1 MNISV
6 SEQTPT
12 HSESTDADNNKSM
25 KNVVAGSL
33 FGTALET
40 YDLYLYGTAAALIF
54 APLFFPEADETVSR
68 LASLA
73 SFAISFIARP
83 LGSLVIGHFGDRIGR
98 KKLLYMTLIVMGLS
112 TVAIGLLPTYASAG
126 IWAPIMLCILRFIQ
140 GFAFAGEYSGA
151 VLMLLEHA
159 PRRKRGFYTAI
170 NNIGPVFGFFGSAG
184 LLLIVSSVLPTDE
197 FYAWGWRIPFVASL
211 ALLVVGVFVRSKVK
225 ESPVFV
231 EAAAKRAQA
240 AKPEMSPAMTL
251 FTKFPKQLLLV
262 AGANICHF
270 STFYLFTVF
279 SMSYAKRDLG
289 MSNSLVL
296 AVVMLAIC
304 THLVVVPLAGALSDR
319 IGRRRMML
327 IGFAVTAL
335 SAFPFWTLYSSGEFM
350 PMLAGASLLMISY
363 GLVYGAVASFT
374 GEAFSTGVRFTG
386 FAMATN
392 VGGIVGGGTAP
403 IIGAFLLS
411 YFGTPYAIAWYM
423 VFLALVSAACTYFS
437 KETSN
442 KDISIES

>member
-1 MNISV
+1 MQASV
-6 SEQTPT
+6 TEHSPT
-12 HSESTDADNNKSM
+12 HSDYIDVEKDKSM
-25 KNVVAGSL
+25 RNVVAGSL

-54 APLFFPEADETVSR
+54 APLFFPEADATVSL

-73 SFAISFIARP
+73 SFAISFVARP

-126 IWAPIMLCILRFIQ
+126 IWAPILLCLLRFIQ

-184 LLLIVSSVLPTDE
+184 LLLIVSSAMSTED

-211 ALLVVGVFVRSKVK
+211 ALLLVGVFVRSKVK

-231 EAAAKRAQA
+231 EAAAKRARD
-240 AKPEMSPAMTL
+240 AKKGPSPAMML
-251 FTKFPKQLLLV
+251 FTQYPKQLFLV

-270 STFYLFTVF
+270 SIFYLFTVF
-279 SMSYAKRDLG
+279 SMSYAQRDLG
-289 MSNSLVL
+289 LSNSVVL
-296 AVVMLAIC
+296 SVVMLSIC
-304 THLVVVPLAGALSDR
+304 THLIAVPLAGALSDR

-335 SAFPFWTLYSSGEFM
+335 SAFPFWYLYSSGSFLS
-350 PMLAGASLLMISY
+350 MLVGASALMIGY
-363 GLVYGAVASFT
+363 GLFYGAVASFT
-374 GEAFSTGVRFTG
+374 GEAFGTSVRFTG

-392 VGGIVGGGTAP
+392 VGGILGGGTAP

-411 YFGTPYAIAWYM
+411 HFGTPYAIAWYM
-423 VFLALVSAACTYFS
+423 LFLALVSAACTWFS
-437 KETSN
+437 KETRD
-442 KDISIES
+442 KDISNEG